1 MSYKHDLHNDRFFD
15 VVFQGK
21 EGGYFVEVGAFQG
34 VLCSQ
39 TYFLEKERGWNG
51 IVVEPNPMWV
61 QQLHNQRNCKIVTQ
75 PISDKEEGVTFIVH
89 KTHPEYSK
97 IDDGNMNLPPGE
109 IEKVNMKS
117 ITLSK
122 VFDNEDSPNEIDIL
136 CIDIE
141 GLELKSLEEFFEN
154 STRKINLIS
163 LEHGDTHGVV
173 NFFYNKPYVKIKN
186 PYLSFL
192 RIDKKSEKV
201 VRYVE
206 GEFYN
211 LDGDKYQGSVLDLD
225 LINWEYYYLHI
236 DMLEKYPSLKKLIVP
251 IDYFNLNT

>member
-15 VVFQGK
+15 IIFQGK
-21 EGGYFVEVGAFQG
+21 EGGYFIEVGAFQG
-34 VLCSQ
+34 VVCSQ
-39 TYFLEKERGWNG
+39 TYFLEKERGWSG
-51 IVVEPNPMWV
+51 IVVEPNPFW
-61 QQLHNQRNCKIVTQ
+61 TQ
-75 PISDKEEGVTFIVH
+75 DLYKNRDCVVITNPVSDKKETVTFLNHVDIP
-89 KTHPEYSK
+89 TYSK
-97 IDDGNMNLPPGE
+97 IEDGVPLPKGE
-109 IEKVNMKS
+109 VEEIKMKS
-117 ITLSK
+117 VKLSTLLNKYNAPK
-122 VFDNEDSPNEIDIL
+122 VIDVL
-136 CIDIE
+136 CLDIE
-141 GLELKSLEEFFEN
+141 GMELQVIDEVLNN
-154 STRKINLIS
+154 SKRKINLIS